1 MNNFWDERFSS
12 EEYVYGIEPN
22 NFLKEELQKLT
33 PGKILLPGEGEG
45 RNAVFAAKS
54 GWLVTAFDPSIEGK
68 KKAEKLA
75 QQLHVEFKYLTYS
88 YDTIELGS
96 ESFDCIGLVFNHM
109 PTDKRSSYHEKLAGY
124 LKPGGALILEGF
136 SKKQINNNTGGPR
149 DIGML
154 FSKEELQADFGNF
167 SKLEIT
173 EQEVVLDEGPF
184 HKGLA
189 NVIRLVAT
197 K

>member
-33 PGKILLPGEGEG
+33 PGKLLLPGEGEG

-54 GWLVTAFDPSIEGK
+54 GWHVTAFDPSIEGK

-75 QQLHVEFKYLTYS
+75 QLLQVEFEYLIHS
-88 YDTIELGS
+88 YDTIELKD
-96 ESFDCIGLVFNHM
+96 ESFDCIGLVFTHM
-109 PTDKRSSYHEKLAGY
+109 PAAKRNSYHQKLTSY
-124 LKPGGALILEGF
+124 LKAGGTLILEGF
-136 SKKQINNNTGGPR
+136 SKKQIKNNTGGPQ

-167 SKLEIT
+167 AKLQIT
-173 EQEVVLDEGPF
+173 EQEVVLDEGSF
-184 HKGLA
+184 HKGRA
-189 NVIRLVAT
+189 DVIRLVAT